1 MELTE
6 LTISGFRNLES
17 RTIELGPRTNLLL
30 GRNGAGKTSLLEAIV
45 VLGNLRSFRTTSLRQ
60 AARHGERV
68 FHLGGGVSDGFS
80 TRRLEQ
86 VVEVGPPLRR
96 QLLLDGGEVRTEQYL
111 QVFPVFAITG
121 PDRELV
127 GGGPEGR
134 RALLDR
140 FVFLLEAPFLDALRN
155 YRRALR
161 QRNAALVGGAKD
173 AEIEAWE
180 DRLAVAAAR
189 IVVGRQRG
197 VTVLSKRFS
206 EVCGEIGEKCL
217 PDVEIRYRGESWCGP
232 EDPQEKVEDLYR
244 QRYNETRTRDRQAGF
259 TGDGPHRHDLSLRTA
274 GRAIRYVLSSGQSK
288 MVAAALRL
296 ATLAQVEKERGERFP
311 VIVDDVD
318 AELDGAAAGRLLSFL
333 GGERQLF
340 LSSTNEALTV
350 QEGSNLLRLW
360 IENGEFE
367 CREAESDD

>member
-6 LTISGFRNLES
+6 LTVSGFRNLES
-17 RTIELGPRTNLLL
+17 RTIVLGPRTNLVL

-45 VLGNLRSFRTTSLRQ
+45 VLGNLRSFRTASLRQ

-96 QLLLDGGEVRTEQYL
+96 QLLLNRGEVRTEHYL

-155 YRRALR
+155 YRGRCASAMLPLSGVR
-161 QRNAALVGGAKD
+161 KIPRWRPG
-173 AEIEAWE
+173 
-180 DRLAVAAAR
+180 R
-189 IVVGRQRG
+189 IVSRSLRPGSLSGVSGG

-206 EVCGEIGEKCL
+206 EVYGEIGEKRL
-217 PDVEIRYRGESWCGP
+217 PEVEIRYRGESWCGP

-259 TGDGPHRHDLSLRTA
+259 TGDGPHRHDLSLRSA

-333 GGERQLF
+333 GGERQTFSLQH
-340 LSSTNEALTV
+340 E
-350 QEGSNLLRLW
+350 
-360 IENGEFE
+360 
-367 CREAESDD
+367 